1 MSKKNFTISTVAT
14 APSPTTSGTSL
25 VVATGHG
32 TRFATGE
39 PAVICPVNTSP
50 DSTNSEIVTVS
61 NVVGDTLTIVREQ
74 ESTTAR
80 DIQVGDVI
88 FQQISAKDFND
99 LLTLA
104 THTNRSDLDNVSG
117 TNTGDDASIPVG
129 YLDTDGTL
137 AGDSDVKVP
146 TQKAVKT
153 YADTKIPKT
162 TNITALNETGIAD
175 GEVAV
180 FNLTNKDI
188 RTSNVLISTDGTLT
202 GDADTNIPTEK
213 AVKTYI
219 DGTKFVWEGA
229 WVTSTAYQVNDV
241 IEENGSAYI
250 CVTAHT
256 SGTFATDL
264 SAGKWDLFVEGVGGN
279 SIQVDSSGGTSDTYG
294 VLSGLVNSSNT
305 VYTVS
310 LGSYV
315 SGSLRVYLNG
325 QLQTQGSS
333 EDWTETTPASGTFTF
348 NTAPSTGDIIIVM
361 YQFSSG
367 STGNADT
374 LDGQHAPTGTIV
386 GTTAEQ
392 TLTSKTLTSP
402 IINVS
407 WDGWIAVTDS
417 WAYASASTITVPSG
431 AASRYQRGDKIKL
444 TQTTVKYFYIV
455 GVADTVLTVT
465 GGSDFTVANAAITS
479 PYYSHVENPIGFP
492 TSFAYTIAITGFSA
506 NPNMIGRFSIKGNV
520 CYFRFSSSSNG
531 TSNATTYT
539 ISLPV
544 TARAITNHSHWGII
558 LAVDNGVAKIGNI
571 NIGTSGATTA
581 TLYSGPLASWVNSGD
596 KSANGQIYYE
606 I

>member
-50 DSTNSEIVTVS
+50 DSSNAEIVTVS
-61 NVVGDTLTIVREQ
+61 DINGDTLTIVREQ

-88 FQQISAKDFND
+88 FQQISAKDYND

-117 TNTGDDASIPVG
+117 TNTGDDASIPIG

-146 TQKAVKT
+146 TQKAVKA
-153 YADTKIPKT
+153 YADGKIAKA
-162 TNITALNETGIAD
+162 TNVTALNDTGIAD

-188 RTSNVLISTDGTLT
+188 RTSNVLISTDGTLA
-202 GDADTNIPTEK
+202 GNADTNLPTEK

-219 DGTKFVWEGA
+219 DGTKFVWKGA
-229 WVTSTAYQVNDV
+229 WVTSTAYVLNDV

-250 CVTAHT
+250 CVTGHT

-264 SAGKWDLFVEGVGGN
+264 SAGKWELFVEGIGGN
-279 SIQVDSSGGTSDTYG
+279 SVQVDSSGGTSDTYG
-294 VLSGLVNSSNT
+294 VLSGLVNSSNK

-325 QLQTQGSS
+325 QLQTQGSA
-333 EDWTETTPASGTFTF
+333 EDWVETTPSSGTFTF
-348 NTAPSTGDIIIVM
+348 ATAPTTGDIIIVM

-367 STGNADT
+367 ATGNADT
-374 LDGQHAPTGTIV
+374 LDGVHLSGLLDMFYPIGTIYETTSTDLDTTTKMNAHFGGTWEAYGAGRVLVAKSADTEFDTIGETGGEKTHTLTTTEMPTHSHSITGTLAHIDNGGSNTNPLM
-386 GTTAEQ
+386 GTRANFQ
-392 TLTSKTLTSP
+392 
-402 IINVS
+402 
-407 WDGWIAVTDS
+407 A
-417 WAYASASTITVPSG
+417 ASTYLGTNNAGGGSAHNNLQP
-431 AASRYQRGDKIKL
+431 
-444 TQTTVKYFYIV
+444 YIV
-455 GVADTVLTVT
+455 V
-465 GGSDFTVANAAITS
+465 
-479 PYYSHVENPIGFP
+479 YRY
-492 TSFAYTIAITGFSA
+492 
-506 NPNMIGRFSIKGNV
+506 R
-520 CYFRFSSSSNG
+520 R
-531 TSNATTYT
+531 
-539 ISLPV
+539 
-544 TARAITNHSHWGII
+544 TA
-558 LAVDNGVAKIGNI
+558 
-571 NIGTSGATTA
+571 
-581 TLYSGPLASWVNSGD
+581 
-596 KSANGQIYYE
+596 
-606 I
+606 